1 MLLSNK
7 TCLFV
12 LASCI
17 LLSSGNAFITP
28 RPSGVSVQ
36 HQWGTTT
43 TTTVLEAKKKKGNRG
58 GKGFGKAPEPEPV
71 NPATAASGNEFR
83 SSKDTTAMDPRMNSG
98 AGSGTLQ
105 SVSGGSNATPTM
117 SSNNSDMPAEER
129 TKQILREQYGLK
141 TLEEQETDRKK
152 REAMKEARKKQ
163 EAWQKQLE
171 AENFDIMQA
180 IPAPILIGIDR
191 FLKLGVTVS
200 TVVFVAAGVAITAEA
215 YAAATNNPLP
225 EDIDNFIVT
234 VVEPN
239 FTPGL
244 LVLLG
249 FSVSLGIFASAQLG
263 SSGSQYSEDN

>member
-1 MLLSNK
+1 MFLSNK
-7 TCLFV
+7 ACLFV
-12 LASCI
+12 LVSCT
-17 LLSSGNAFITP
+17 LLSSGDAFLVP
-28 RPSGVSVQ
+28 RASGTSVQ
-36 HQWGTTT
+36 HQWGTISTT
-43 TTTVLEAKKKKGNRG
+43 TTSLEAKKKKGSVG
-58 GKGFGKAPEPEPV
+58 GKGFGKAPEVEPV
-71 NPATAASGNEFR
+71 KPSATSDNAFR
-83 SSKDTTAMDPRMNSG
+83 SSKDTTAMDSSGSG
-98 AGSGTLQ
+98 ASSSGPLQ

-117 SSNNSDMPAEER
+117 DSDMPAEER

-163 EAWQKQLE
+163 EEWKKQLE

-180 IPAPILIGIDR
+180 IPAPLLIAIDR
-191 FLKLGVTVS
+191 FLKAGVTLS
-200 TVVFVAAGVAITAEA
+200 TVTFVAAGVAITAEA

-225 EDIDNFIVT
+225 EDIDNFIVN

-249 FSVSLGIFASAQLG
+249 FSVSLGVFAAAQLG
-263 SSGSQYSEDN
+263 SAGSQYSEDN